1 MTELKPRSIAR
12 NARSIS
18 SAWSRCTATGA
29 VDERAIARVAV
40 AMGSRAPWERTQFS
54 EICRMTGSPVA
65 SAAAVSP
72 SAVSRWSTLNAATA
86 VLWAWA
92 ARRSSAVL
100 ARLMAGPRGGG
111 GVVEGVMGVRG
122 VGWVSGRWS
131 GCRESRR
138 ACRDRVKGVVRQTRG
153 RAEHEILCE
162 HGCAEQASVIGKGS
176 QKQRWATVEAEQPIK
191 LLREWR
197 EQRVTGSCE
206 PAAEHDRVGCDN
218 GNE

>member
-1 MTELKPRSIAR
+1 
-12 NARSIS
+12 
-18 SAWSRCTATGA
+18 
-29 VDERAIARVAV
+29 
-40 AMGSRAPWERTQFS
+40 
-54 EICRMTGSPVA
+54 MTGSPVA

-72 SAVSRWSTLNAATA
+72 SAVSRWSTFNAATTLFWASA
-86 VLWAWA
+86 V
-92 ARRSSAVL
+92 RRSAAVR
-100 ARLMAGPRGGG
+100 ARLMAAPR
-111 GVVEGVMGVRG
+111 

-131 GCRESRR
+131 QRRESRR
-138 ACRDRVKGVVRQTRG
+138 ACRDRVEGVLRRARG
-153 RAEHEILCE
+153 RAEHKILCE

-206 PAAEHDRVGCDN
+206 SAAEHDRVGCDN

>member
-1 MTELKPRSIAR
+1 
-12 NARSIS
+12 
-18 SAWSRCTATGA
+18 
-29 VDERAIARVAV
+29 
-40 AMGSRAPWERTQFS
+40 
-54 EICRMTGSPVA
+54 MTGSPVA

-86 VLWAWA
+86 ALLAGA
-92 ARRSSAVL
+92 ARRSAAVL
-100 ARLMAGPRGGG
+100 ARLMAAPR
-111 GVVEGVMGVRG
+111 

-131 GCRESRR
+131 RCRESRR

-197 EQRVTGSCE
+197 EPRGTGSGG
-206 PAAEHDRVGCDN
+206 PAAPRERRGGGGAGGGGGGGGEKGREGGERASEGPESVTPPRCCALIPTGRCRQHVP
-218 GNE
+218 